1 MQRADSGADVYRAR
15 FHSSMLDTRML
26 RANQKFNEI
35 HDSYVIFITENGCM
49 RQGLPMYHVER
60 VVQEISTLFQDGAHI
75 IYVNGNYKNN
85 DTPVGRLLHDFRC
98 TSAMDMFYEELKKRL
113 DTLRKQKGVSVK
125 CVKHWKLQI
134 HGKIMSHFMKLY
146 SKLS

>member
-1 MQRADSGADVYRAR
+1 MG
-15 FHSSMLDTRML
+15 
-26 RANQKFNEI
+26 
-35 HDSYVIFITENGCM
+35 
-49 RQGLPMYHVER
+49 QGLPMYHVER

-85 DTPVGRLLHDFRC
+85 DTPVGRLLHDFRY

-113 DTLRKQKGVSVK
+113 DILRKQKGVSVK